1 MLAESLGDGHRH
13 GHDQGGYLH
22 PLQYAA
28 VPDSGSGGHAQ
39 PQTAPGAGGGHLHPL
54 DLSLSLGTGSPVYE
68 SMMRRGHGH
77 GSDEQKQYRGVTRYP
92 RPSPVSTHT
101 TAVVRSL
108 RCCRRSITS

>member
-1 MLAESLGDGHRH
+1 VLAESLGDGHRH

-77 GSDEQKQYRGVTRYP
+77 DSDEQKQYRGVTRYR

-101 TAVVRSL
+101 MAVRL
-108 RCCRRSITS
+108 R